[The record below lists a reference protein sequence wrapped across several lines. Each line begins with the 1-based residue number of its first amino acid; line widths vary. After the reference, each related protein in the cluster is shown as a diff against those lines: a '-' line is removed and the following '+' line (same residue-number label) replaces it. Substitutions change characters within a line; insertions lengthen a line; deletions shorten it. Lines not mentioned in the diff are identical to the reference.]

1 MITVPSY
8 SRIGVAV
15 YRSSVRPT
23 VRLRCHFNLY
33 QVPLDLS
40 TARARCKTVKHKKVG
55 FGSGGR
61 LVSRWLRLQKSH
73 RNFCAKHRE
82 RAKPKGRPWPWHTF
96 HTQPRLKPPLSVVP
110 PATALPTQRD
120 AAPWCVPRCFS
131 SCCAKVISRNISC
144 STWLDCWA
152 LIARVH

>member
-15 YRSSVRPT
+15 YRSSVRPA

-33 QVPLDLS
+33 QVPLASQLLVVGILDLWNVEQG
-40 TARARCKTVKHKKVG
+40 A
-55 FGSGGR
+55 GS
-61 LVSRWLRLQKSH
+61 SRWLRLQKSH
-73 RNFCAKHRE
+73 RNFFAKHPE

-110 PATALPTQRD
+110 PTTVLPTQRD
-120 AAPWCVPRCFS
+120 AAPWCMPSCFS

-144 STWLDCWA
+144 STWLFCWA